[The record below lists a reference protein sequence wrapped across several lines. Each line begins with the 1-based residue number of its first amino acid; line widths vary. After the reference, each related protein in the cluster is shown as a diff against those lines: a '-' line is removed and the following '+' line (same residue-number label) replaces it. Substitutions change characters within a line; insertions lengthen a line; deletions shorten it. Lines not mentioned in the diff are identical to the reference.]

1 MRIKGL
7 LIVMLCCGFGAYK
20 SLAQKQSDWQEGSY
34 VDKNEQVH
42 TGFISY
48 AYSQNPKF
56 KFKATEGAR
65 EKKVKAT
72 DILGFVIKQDSFV
85 VMNNIKIDARESAA
99 SGNIPVD
106 FVQVVET
113 GYLTLYR
120 HYTSVYH
127 GGDSYSTTHGSSLG
141 AGSSNII
148 ETYIIK
154 KPDSGALLTIYSEP
168 KTYQKQ
174 LIEVFQNDPVLLF
187 KISQGEMTYSDLPD
201 LVRSY
206 NAGLQ

>member
-1 MRIKGL
+1 MRIKGIL
-7 LIVMLCCGFGAYK
+7 MVVLCFGVYQME
-20 SLAQKQSDWQEGSY
+20 AQKQSDWQEGSY
-34 VDKNEQVH
+34 VDRNNQVH

-56 KFKATEGAR
+56 KFKSGESAR
-65 EKKVKAT
+65 ERKVKAT
-72 DILGFVIKQDSFV
+72 DIKGFVIQQDSFV

-127 GGDSYSTTHGSSLG
+127 GGDSYSTTHGSSIG

-154 KPDSGALLTIYSEP
+154 KPESGALLTIYSEP

-174 LIEVFQNDPVLLF
+174 LLEVFQNDPELLF
-187 KISQGEMTYSDLPD
+187 KISQGEVKYSELPE
-201 LVRSY
+201 LVKSY
-206 NAGLQ
+206 NAGLK